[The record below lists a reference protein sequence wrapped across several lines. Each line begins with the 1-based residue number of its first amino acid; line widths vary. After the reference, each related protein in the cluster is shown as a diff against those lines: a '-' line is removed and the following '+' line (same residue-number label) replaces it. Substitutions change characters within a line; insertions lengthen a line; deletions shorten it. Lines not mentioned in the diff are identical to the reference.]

1 MSDNSHITASGAS
14 SNTDVGGALLAVLSV
29 AGLVGAA
36 GVGLAAI
43 AAHKLESPTLATAST
58 MLMIHATAVVAL
70 LAVAMRVSRPRLWI
84 AVAAVMLAAVALFSG
99 AVTYQAFIGTP
110 IIKGAAPTGGTL
122 LIASWIVVALLAI
135 REALCSRN
143 GRGARP

>member
-1 MSDNSHITASGAS
+1 
-14 SNTDVGGALLAVLSV
+14 
-29 AGLVGAA
+29 
-36 GVGLAAI
+36 
-43 AAHKLESPTLATAST
+43 

-122 LIASWIVVALLAI
+122 LIASWIAVALLAI
-135 REALCSRN
+135 REALGSRN